1 MRSLDP
7 ASDPPDILNPHGG
20 PPYRVM
26 SRAVMAARIREQSE
40 HYSLTITKLSS
51 LYALLTHS
59 TPPGLA
65 GMNLYILFIFV
76 SKIYIKT
83 PLASFQNKHAP
94 GSSPASRTGRQCCY
108 SCRAAG
114 RPTKKGLLRALL
126 RPTPLYHYFGRL
138 EGKAMRSTRVRWLG
152 EEGKAAAAAP
162 PHHWFWFQPFGF
174 GACERERMRVVN
186 YSELF

>member
-114 RPTKKGLLRALL
+114 RPTKKAYYARYYVPLHCTTPSAAWRGKQCDRPGFAGLVRKGRL
-126 RPTPLYHYFGRL
+126 RPPRRRITG
-138 EGKAMRSTRVRWLG
+138 S
-152 EEGKAAAAAP
+152 
-162 PHHWFWFQPFGF
+162 GF
-174 GACERERMRVVN
+174 SLLDLVLASASACA
-186 YSELF
+186 S